1 MSSAIPG
8 KEAAMARKALLS
20 SAAAP
25 LLLTF
30 MAGSASAQFDSRL
43 DVPFVP
49 TREEVVQSML
59 DMAEVEEGD
68 LLYDL
73 GSGDGRIVI
82 TAAKERGVRGV
93 GIDLDPQRI
102 REARAN
108 ARQEGVEDKVE
119 FIQGNLFNTDFSKA
133 TVVTMY
139 LLPDVNLRLR
149 PRILRELEPGTR
161 VVSHAF
167 DMNEWQP
174 DEKARVEGSYIY
186 MWIVPARV
194 AGAWEWETDD
204 GSRYQVELDQQ
215 FQEVSGKAWVDGRA
229 AHLTKAEL
237 RGDRLQLT
245 IQPDGSTVPQTFT
258 ARYDDGRLL
267 GLAARESG
275 QAAEAE
281 QVAWVAE
288 RAEGGSGG

>member
-1 MSSAIPG
+1 MNSTPG

-30 MAGSASAQFDSRL
+30 MAGSAVAQTDPRL

-49 TREEVVQSML
+49 TRDEVVQGML
-59 DMAEVEEGD
+59 EMGQVEEGD

-82 TAAKERGVRGV
+82 TAAKERRVKGV
-93 GIDLDPQRI
+93 GVDLDPQRI

-108 ARQEGVEDKVE
+108 AKREGVEDQVE

-149 PRILRELEPGTR
+149 PRILNELKPGTR

-167 DMNEWQP
+167 DMNEWEP

-186 MWIVPARV
+186 MWIVPAKV
-194 AGAWEWETDD
+194 AGAWEWETND
-204 GSRYQVELDQQ
+204 GNRYQVELDQQ
-215 FQEVSGKAWVDGRA
+215 FQEVSGKAWVDGRPA
-229 AHLTKAEL
+229 QLTKAEL

-245 IQPDGSTVPQTFT
+245 IQPEDSDAPQTFT

-267 GLAARESG
+267 GLAERAPD
-275 QAAEAE
+275 QTEAE

-288 RAEGGSGG
+288 RTGNGPSS

>member
-1 MSSAIPG
+1 MNSTPG

-30 MAGSASAQFDSRL
+30 MAGSAVAQTDPRL

-49 TREEVVQSML
+49 TRDEVVQGML
-59 DMAEVEEGD
+59 EMGQVEEGD

-82 TAAKERGVRGV
+82 TAAKERGVKGV
-93 GIDLDPQRI
+93 GVDLDPQRI

-108 ARQEGVEDKVE
+108 AKREGVEDQVE

-149 PRILRELEPGTR
+149 PRILNELKPGTR

-167 DMNEWQP
+167 DMNEWEP

-186 MWIVPARV
+186 MWIVPAKV
-194 AGAWEWETDD
+194 AGAWEWETND
-204 GSRYQVELDQQ
+204 GNRYQVELDQQ
-215 FQEVSGKAWVDGRA
+215 FQEVSGKAWVDGRPA
-229 AHLTKAEL
+229 QLTKAEL

-245 IQPDGSTVPQTFT
+245 IQPEDSDAPQTFT

-267 GLAARESG
+267 GLAERAPD
-275 QAAEAE
+275 QTEAE

-288 RAEGGSGG
+288 RTGNGPSS

>member
-1 MSSAIPG
+1 MNSIPG

-30 MAGSASAQFDSRL
+30 MAGSAVAQTDPRL

-49 TREEVVQSML
+49 TREEVVQGML
-59 DMAEVEEGD
+59 EMGQVEEGD

-82 TAAKERGVRGV
+82 TAAKERGVKGV
-93 GIDLDPQRI
+93 GVDLDPQRI

-108 ARQEGVEDKVE
+108 AKWEGVEDQVE

-149 PRILRELEPGTR
+149 PRILNELKPGTR

-167 DMNEWQP
+167 DMNEWEP
-174 DEKARVEGSYIY
+174 DEKARIEGSYIY
-186 MWIVPARV
+186 MWIVPAKV

-204 GSRYQVELDQQ
+204 GNRYQVELDQQ
-215 FQEVSGKAWVDGRA
+215 FQEVSGKAWVDGRPA
-229 AHLTKAEL
+229 QLTKAEL

-245 IQPDGSTVPQTFT
+245 IQPEDSDAPQTFT

-267 GLAARESG
+267 GLAERAPE
-275 QAAEAE
+275 QTEAE

-288 RAEGGSGG
+288 RTENGPSS

>member
-1 MSSAIPG
+1 MNSIPG

-30 MAGSASAQFDSRL
+30 MAGSAVAQTDPRL

-49 TREEVVQSML
+49 TREEVVQGML
-59 DMAEVEEGD
+59 EMGQVEEGD

-82 TAAKERGVRGV
+82 TAAKERGVKGV
-93 GIDLDPQRI
+93 GVDLDPQRI

-108 ARQEGVEDKVE
+108 AKREGVEDQVE

-149 PRILRELEPGTR
+149 PRILNELKPGTR

-167 DMNEWQP
+167 DMNEWEP
-174 DEKARVEGSYIY
+174 DEKARIEGSYIY
-186 MWIVPARV
+186 MWIVPAKV

-204 GSRYQVELDQQ
+204 GNRYQVELDQQ
-215 FQEVSGKAWVDGRA
+215 FQEVSGKAWVDGRPA
-229 AHLTKAEL
+229 QLTKAEL

-245 IQPDGSTVPQTFT
+245 IQPEDSDAPQTFT

-267 GLAARESG
+267 GLAERAPE
-275 QAAEAE
+275 QTEAE

-288 RAEGGSGG
+288 RTENGPSS

>member
-1 MSSAIPG
+1 
-8 KEAAMARKALLS
+8 
-20 SAAAP
+20 
-25 LLLTF
+25 
-30 MAGSASAQFDSRL
+30 ASAQFDSRL

-149 PRILRELEPGTR
+149 PRILNELKPGTR

-167 DMNEWQP
+167 DMNEWEP

-186 MWIVPARV
+186 MWIVPAKV
-194 AGAWEWETDD
+194 AGAWEWETND
-204 GSRYQVELDQQ
+204 GNRYQVELDQQ
-215 FQEVSGKAWVDGRA
+215 FQEVSGKAWVDGRPA
-229 AHLTKAEL
+229 QLTKAEF

-245 IQPDGSTVPQTFT
+245 IQPEDSDAPQTFT

-267 GLAARESG
+267 GLAERALE
-275 QAAEAE
+275 QTEAE

-288 RAEGGSGG
+288 